1 MVKVTFC
8 GQYLEKMPRATS
20 MKISLQRHGYKV
32 EDLKLKVKGRRFGK
46 YGSALL
52 RYGTYAIQ
60 ELLVNTD
67 IMHLFNVPD
76 FIHAPSL
83 LKRCHIVYDCRTVY
97 SYIIHLVYPQLSRAA
112 GFFEKQ
118 LARKADVVTAANNL
132 MAEVMRGIT
141 DSPVLVVPNYPSREF
156 RPKKRREEARSKYA
170 PEGRKVVLY
179 VGALDFAHDMDL
191 ILESA
196 KRIPEAT
203 FLIAGDGPR
212 REEIIDKTKGLP
224 NVKYIGWVSHDDVPD
239 VINAADV
246 CVEAL
251 RVYYEPILHDDQD
264 MWKIA
269 EYASL
274 KKPIVV
280 TGLAPSP
287 QYHLAEPATFADGI
301 KRALEGKTSIPQPR
315 LWEDHS
321 EPSILKAYSY
331 LADR

>member
-8 GQYLEKMPRATS
+8 GQYLEKMPRAAS
-20 MKISLQRHGYKV
+20 MRISLQKHGYQV
-32 EDLKLKVKGRRFGK
+32 EDLRLKVRGRRFGR

-60 ELLVNTD
+60 ELLVKTD

-83 LKRCHIVYDCRTVY
+83 LKRCPIVYDCRTVY
-97 SYIIHLVYPQLSRAA
+97 SYIIRLAYPQLSRAA
-112 GFFEKQ
+112 GFVEKR
-118 LARKADVVTAANNL
+118 LARKADVVIAANDP
-132 MAEVMRGIT
+132 MAEVMMNIT
-141 DSPVLVVPNYPSREF
+141 DSPVFVVPNYPTREF
-156 RPKKRREEARSKYA
+156 RPKMKRKEARSRYA
-170 PEGRKVVLY
+170 PEGRKAVLY
-179 VGALDFAHDMDL
+179 VGALDFAHDIDL
-191 ILESA
+191 ILEAA
-196 KRIPEAT
+196 KRIPDAA

-212 REEIIDKTKGLP
+212 RDEVIDKMKGLP
-224 NVKYIGWVSHDDVPD
+224 NVRYLGWVSHDDVPD

-251 RVYYEPILHDDQD
+251 MVYYEPILHNDQD

-269 EYASL
+269 EYATL

-287 QYHLAEPATFADGI
+287 QYYLAKPATFAEGV
-301 KRALEGKTSIPQPR
+301 KRALEGNTPLPQPR
-315 LWEDHS
+315 FWEDHS
-321 EPSILKAYSY
+321 EPSILKAYSH
-331 LADR
+331 LTSR